1 METRPPNLFEATTLA
16 TLERAINSALHGDPL
31 SLEQLRDHSG
41 RLLAVH
47 LTFPPLSIYALLVD
61 DGIELYH
68 GSEAEADVTVRGGPI
83 DLAAQLLDWKT
94 AESAIAGPVQID
106 GDRELMQ
113 SVIAIFKQLD
123 LNWAALLQP
132 LLGSELAQQIEYGAK
147 RVFSMARQA
156 FDLFLNR
163 AGDFLRDESSMM
175 ALRRDVVE
183 FNQDVDELRFDTD
196 RLAARIARLRPTPPA
211 EPTAAADEAS
221 Q

>member
-1 METRPPNLFEATTLA
+1 MDTRPPNLFEATALA
-16 TLERAINSALHGDPL
+16 TLERAINSALQADAL
-31 SLEQLRDHSG
+31 TLEQLREHSG

-47 LTFPPLSIYALLVD
+47 LNFPPLSIYALIVD

-83 DLAAQLLDWKT
+83 DLAAQLFQWKT
-94 AESAIAGPVQID
+94 ADSAIAGPVQIS
-106 GDRELMQ
+106 GDRELLQ
-113 SVIAIFKQLD
+113 SIISIIKQLD

-132 LLGSELAQQIEYGAK
+132 LLGSELAQQIEYGAR
-147 RVFSMARQA
+147 RVFTMARQA

-163 AGDFLRDESSMM
+163 AGDFLREESSLM

-183 FNQDVDELRFDTD
+183 FNQDVDELRSDAD
-196 RLAARIARLRPTPPA
+196 RLAARVSRLKQHS
-211 EPTAAADEAS
+211 EAG